1 MSFAEADECRV
12 PTGNNR
18 KIARRVGFRLQY
30 FASITVAES
39 GPGRKSSQKPP
50 TICRTTEVATANHDF
65 YCIGEKGRVLYTAL
79 PISVWENTTFS
90 SQFNEKSAYLPR
102 NLKEKTRLVNSRYY
116 KSVYLLPKP
125 LILIPE
131 DLCITTSFKYEYL
144 SAKFT
149 SEWEKAVPCRQL
161 PAVLSTSWHGRGRA
175 GALSLQPKKP
185 FPKYTTSLS
194 TRSNFTPRPLLQPSS
209 TPDPPVP
216 TLPAPLRQALQAHSA
231 QRPSLPGAARC
242 FLSALTGHG
251 LPSLSQSQRWMA
263 QGSCVCPLR
272 AQCPQRSSRPRCH
285 KAAAA
290 CPGLGA
296 RSPQSPSPGPTAP
309 RGPTPTAA
317 WLGLT
322 LPAAAS
328 RLLLRHPLAP
338 GRGGAGSGRG
348 RGGAGR
354 GRAEPA
360 TGWGLLPTRGRSPL
374 GLRPTAP
381 PPERGLL
388 PRARPHRDGAW
399 SRSRRSPPA
408 TRLAQE
414 GNRTPGP
421 PPGNVPCDLTPGLP
435 PAATARGA
443 PRATEGNMSLTI
455 TLADGA
461 SSVANGGSGQV
472 GRLCVLLP
480 GPPEH
485 IQLQEGGE
493 DEGGLYQPPLSRPG
507 GTLGTAGTAEQQ
519 MAQLKRRIEV
529 TEEGMTK
536 VMDMLQEMLTTIC
549 SLKTTVEGFERELH
563 LLKDSFHKSGLEEM
577 QERSVQQD
585 EYSHI
590 LQSILD
596 QLVEV
601 RQELCRSSLRRTPT
615 GEKPSSRELSPEA
628 SQELGHEASCRLSW
642 MLEQHETAETHVSH
656 HENQLQQCAES
667 MTLED
672 IAVRLEKVP
681 SEIKHWQDGGDKG
694 LDFGREVLG
703 QVRQLQKQCTRLQEA
718 AERLWGGTKDTQKA
732 GRAALKTKASQE
744 ELQHAMVQFSEMMQ
758 DLLQRMSQMDQ
769 NTQNALEKLLNE
781 MDSKLDHVALAPLQ
795 AQLEQV
801 RELIQQCLCQGSC
814 NAGHAAGFKRQLS
827 GPAKCISCNR
837 PLAMAPAPPLVTIRK
852 TCQLLQ
858 PQPASASNCLAQQL
872 PESVSASHLEAMKKP
887 QARTRHTTE
896 KTARIP
902 KYGSHYVSPYSRAAM
917 QMKTSSPRGRW
928 QTAMGS
934 SRTSGV

>member
-1 MSFAEADECRV
+1 MEVVSSPSFTLFLKDYIKILEELNGHNRASGKGKLRLQHIPTPPDECRV

-18 KIARRVGFRLQY
+18 KIASTSGGRRRAPACVP
-30 FASITVAES
+30 S
-39 GPGRKSSQKPP
+39 
-50 TICRTTEVATANHDF
+50 
-65 YCIGEKGRVLYTAL
+65 VL
-79 PISVWENTTFS
+79 SVPN
-90 SQFNEKSAYLPR
+90 AP
-102 NLKEKTRLVNSRYY
+102 
-116 KSVYLLPKP
+116 
-125 LILIPE
+125 
-131 DLCITTSFKYEYL
+131 
-144 SAKFT
+144 AG
-149 SEWEKAVPCRQL
+149 
-161 PAVLSTSWHGRGRA
+161 PAV
-175 GALSLQPKKP
+175 
-185 FPKYTTSLS
+185 
-194 TRSNFTPRPLLQPSS
+194 TRPPRP
-209 TPDPPVP
+209 
-216 TLPAPLRQALQAHSA
+216 AQAWGHGAHSLR
-231 QRPSLPGAARC
+231 RPPHR
-242 FLSALTGHG
+242 
-251 LPSLSQSQRWMA
+251 
-263 QGSCVCPLR
+263 
-272 AQCPQRSSRPRCH
+272 
-285 KAAAA
+285 
-290 CPGLGA
+290 
-296 RSPQSPSPGPTAP
+296 SPGPDP
-309 RGPTPTAA
+309 HC
-317 WLGLT
+317 GLAGT
-322 LPAAAS
+322 HLTGCRLPAAA
-328 RLLLRHPLAP
+328 PAP
-338 GRGGAGSGRG
+338 TGS
-348 RGGAGR
+348 GAGR
-354 GRAEPA
+354 GGQRA
-360 TGWGLLPTRGRSPL
+360 LPTRGRSPP

-381 PPERGLL
+381 PPERGPL
-388 PRARPHRDGAW
+388 PRARPRRDGAW
-399 SRSRRSPPA
+399 SRSRSRRSPPTA
-408 TRLAQE
+408 RLAQE

-461 SSVANGGSGQV
+461 SSVANGGSAQV

-493 DEGGLYQPPLSRPG
+493 DEGGLCQSPLSRPG

-563 LLKDSFHKSGLEEM
+563 LLKDSFHKAGLEEM

-814 NAGHAAGFKRQLS
+814 NAGRAAGFKRQLS

-837 PLAMAPAPPLVTIRK
+837 PLAMAPAPPLVTVRK
-852 TCQLLQ
+852 TRQLLQ

-872 PESVSASHLEAMKKP
+872 QERARQGPGSSARPLSTSTSLITVCPCGNPADFICNNREVDILGIDGVIYKGRLNSPGTNRAATMGKDFPCRGSALGHRMSSGQAVQSRECPTVSAWDGAVPLCGKRISSLSSPCATSVSASHLEAMKNP

-902 KYGSHYVSPYSRAAM
+902 KYGSHYVSPYSRATM
-917 QMKTSSPRGRW
+917 QMKTSSPGGRW

-934 SRTSGV
+934 SRT